1 MHPAGPSSSPPRTY
15 APAYP
20 PQPSPYADYYQHPLP
35 PQQHQQ
41 HPGAQHQHQQQQ
53 QPYYPPQFLPPY
65 GMMWPGPPPPGAYG
79 QPMPMPQSYG
89 PIPPHQQQQGQQGQG
104 RPYQP
109 RGGYRGGRGRRP
121 SGGPPMGPYNPR
133 GGAGMMPPP
142 VPGPGPGPGPASP
155 AHLPMSM
162 QMPMS
167 MPMPLP
173 LPMPMSLPGP
183 PPQAVQVA
191 SSSSGAYYQP
201 IPTPPSPPES
211 LLPPTPQPASSSS
224 PSASPE
230 PASATP
236 SASASDSHT
245 PTPTSPIS
253 DPDPSPPS
261 PNRTPKP
268 TPPTIPSVLQAIPD
282 EAIRIHIARFRPG
295 VNEAGVVT
303 IARHLSRREA
313 FPSGMR
319 EGAVLLRSVRPKPAG
334 AKPRRAQAQAA
345 PASAPAPSSAADPTE
360 TAVSS
365 LPPAPANHVPT
376 PSSAPTQAAAA
387 EDRQETPRPL
397 PAPAPAA
404 APKPKP
410 SSWAG
415 LFRPSVSTSAAASAA
430 ASSAAAASGS
440 GGLNATDDATASTSL
455 TAPTSPLATAQAA
468 PQSQSQ
474 PGTAATV
481 TSPSHRQAEPVR
493 RRPATKVDL
502 ELLVAEGRGVL
513 DEVLRQGESWRADLT
528 VPTGLWNTGNLC
540 FANCILQT
548 LVYCGPFYELVMEIG
563 GRIGGAVGGRTPFL
577 DAMTLFLRQIPIT
590 TPPDPWKARLD
601 ELNFPGLASG
611 GAGAGGEQAEL
622 EAIKRKE
629 PQGLVPDFV
638 YSGMSDYPKSKQIL
652 KGGQEDA
659 DEFFCFL
666 LDVLEEELLTV
677 LKIFSANPTPASA
690 SSSQSTFSG
699 PGKRLAPGK
708 VEDEQEVRRPVS
720 PAFAARGAEDG
731 EWMEVGKRNK
741 KVVSRSIQAA
751 ETAIT
756 KMFCLKTRTVDRRP
770 GAKDNVVIEPQ
781 QRLSLSVIDDKIAN
795 IEQAL
800 LAFAAVETMD
810 VSSGPGLTRQVM
822 LDTLPPV
829 LVLHLQRW
837 GPARNGRWEKTEKE
851 LSIGQVLEIPNEV
864 LSPARRSAT
873 LPKYRLFAVLYHD
886 GLSAQHGH
894 YTLDV
899 LRQDCSEWIHYD
911 NEQISL
917 ASRPGEE
924 KLRDGRVAYMLY
936 YLRIA

>member
-1 MHPAGPSSSPPRTY
+1 MHPAGPSSSPPRPY
-15 APAYP
+15 AMPPYP
-20 PQPSPYADYYQHPLP
+20 PQHPGPYPDYSYQQHS
-35 PQQHQQ
+35 PQQL
-41 HPGAQHQHQQQQ
+41 PM
-53 QPYYPPQFLPPY
+53 YPPQFIPPY
-65 GMMWPGPPPPGAYG
+65 PMMWPHPPPPGAY
-79 QPMPMPQSYG
+79 QPMPPQFSQL
-89 PIPPHQQQQGQQGQG
+89 PPQAPHG

-109 RGGYRGGRGRRP
+109 RGQGGYRGGGRGRRP
-121 SGGPPMGPYNPR
+121 SGGPMMGPAFPPR
-133 GGAGMMPPP
+133 GMMPNMSGGPS
-142 VPGPGPGPGPASP
+142 PGQ
-155 AHLPMSM
+155 L
-162 QMPMS
+162 
-167 MPMPLP
+167 PMPLAP
-173 LPMPMSLPGP
+173 VP
-183 PPQAVQVA
+183 PPAVAMA
-191 SSSSGAYYQP
+191 SSSAGAYYQP

-224 PSASPE
+224 PSPE
-230 PASATP
+230 SGST
-236 SASASDSHT
+236 SHT
-245 PTPTSPIS
+245 PTPTSPMSAPEIA
-253 DPDPSPPS
+253 PS

-268 TPPTIPSVLQAIPD
+268 TPPTIASVLQALPD
-282 EAIRIHIARFRPG
+282 EGIRIHIAQYRPT
-295 VNEAGVVT
+295 VDAAGVIT
-303 IARHLSRREA
+303 IAKHLSQRPT
-313 FPSGMR
+313 FPK
-319 EGAVLLRSVRPKPAG
+319 AVLDSAVVVDSVPRKAALAPKARRTIPA
-334 AKPRRAQAQAA
+334 QIVVT
-345 PASAPAPSSAADPTE
+345 PATATPSSVEVSLTS

-365 LPPAPANHVPT
+365 IPTTPSTNPTKTPSAASPTSAQATPSLPEGKVLPTEEGIETPKPAP
-376 PSSAPTQAAAA
+376 
-387 EDRQETPRPL
+387 
-397 PAPAPAA
+397 

-410 SSWAG
+410 TSWAG
-415 LFRPSVSTSAAASAA
+415 LFRPAGTPSTSAAVSIAEGAGQTHGREVS
-430 ASSAAAASGS
+430 
-440 GGLNATDDATASTSL
+440 NASTL
-455 TAPTSPLATAQAA
+455 MTTPTSPLASA
-468 PQSQSQ
+468 Q
-474 PGTAATV
+474 PGSAV
-481 TSPSHRQAEPVR
+481 TSPRQDEPVR
-493 RRPATKVDL
+493 PRPASKVDL
-502 ELLVAEGRGVL
+502 EMLVAEGTGILDQVL
-513 DEVLRQGESWRADLT
+513 KQGENWRAALT

-548 LVYCGPFYELVMEIG
+548 LIYCGPFYELVMEIG
-563 GRIGGAVGGRTPFL
+563 QRIGGAVGGRTPFL
-577 DAMTLFLRQIPIT
+577 DAIVLFLRQIPIT

-601 ELNFPGLASG
+601 EFDFPGLG
-611 GAGAGGEQAEL
+611 GPNGEAAEL

-629 PQGLVPDFV
+629 PQQGMVPDFV

-666 LDVLEEELLTV
+666 LDVLEEELLAV

-690 SSSQSTFSG
+690 SSSQSTFA
-699 PGKRLAPGK
+699 GKKLAPGK
-708 VEDEQEVRRPVS
+708 ADDEQEVKRPVS

-756 KMFCLKTRTVDRRP
+756 KMFCLKTRTVDRRS
-770 GAKDNVVIEPQ
+770 GAKDTVVIEPQ
-781 QRLSLSVIDDKIAN
+781 QRLSLSVIDEKIGN

-800 LAFAAVETMD
+800 LAFAAVETME
-810 VSSGPGLTRQVM
+810 VQSGPSFTRQVM

-851 LSIGQVLEIPNEV
+851 ISISQTIEIPNEV

-917 ASRPGEE
+917 AARPGEE